1 MTSQSL
7 YRKWRSQTFDDL
19 VGQEPI
25 IQALKNALKSGNLS
39 HAYLFTGPRGT
50 GKTSVARLLAKT
62 VNCENPHDGEPCNV
76 CMPCREITAGNSLN
90 VIEIDAASNR
100 GIDNIRELRDRVMV
114 PPSTG
119 KYKVYVLDEAHML
132 TTEAFNAL
140 LKTLEEPPDYAI
152 FVLAT
157 TDVHKMLPTVISRCQ
172 PYYFKRITTR
182 HIVSH
187 LLYVAE
193 HEDVKLER
201 PAAEL
206 IARAAAGGMRD
217 ALSLLDQ
224 AIAYAGSEI
233 SLLQVQAMLGIA
245 DPRAISKF
253 ITAIAELDSSAV
265 LHLINQLSED
275 GADLRQI
282 NAQIM
287 EYWRAV
293 MLTKAGADTAAILD
307 LMQEEIDEIK
317 QLAQRFTLEE
327 LTGCARI
334 FAQNDLA
341 LKNQGTPQLGLEIAA
356 LEAIEMHRHA
366 QPGSMPMATSASQG
380 QSARSAAPSSPP
392 LTPADY
398 PTRVVQPAHAP
409 RNVPAREAET
419 RHAAPE
425 KAPRSPDEIRSAS
438 DRQEAAPALAASHNG
453 NSSLTA
459 QQVINAWANVIKRT
473 KQKSSM
479 LAAYMA
485 YYKVVGIEG
494 SPERPVVVI
503 QTEKTAHYKYVKDE
517 NRTKDL
523 EWALE
528 VEFGLPCQVRLV
540 PPGQSPSLA
549 PVSDAVSYSADAT
562 LTSQPSA
569 YREPP
574 PAKPS
579 PPTLR
584 EPPPESTQPPQN
596 PPAVDPY
603 ASSSDTTTP
612 ARTKVVR
619 ENNPVMSKETL
630 EQKVHHDPVI
640 QEAMR
645 TFSAKIVDIHP
656 K

>member
-1 MTSQSL
+1 MTSQTL

-25 IQALKNALKSGNLS
+25 VETLKNALKSGKLS

-62 VNCENPHDGEPCNV
+62 VNCENPRDGEPCNE
-76 CMPCREITAGNSLN
+76 CMQCREITAGNSLN

-157 TDVHKMLPTVISRCQ
+157 TDIHKMLPTVISRCQ
-172 PYYFKRITTR
+172 SYYFKRITAR

-245 DPRAISKF
+245 DPRAVAKF

-275 GADLRQI
+275 GADLRQL
-282 NAQIM
+282 NTQIM

-293 MLTKAGADTAAILD
+293 MLTKAGADTAAIFD
-307 LMQEEIDEIK
+307 LMQEEMDEIK
-317 QLAQRFTLEE
+317 QLALHFTLEE

-356 LEAIEMHRHA
+356 LEAIEMHHRV
-366 QPGSMPMATSASQG
+366 QSGSIPVATSAPQVPPV
-380 QSARSAAPSSPP
+380 RSATPSSSPP

-398 PTRVVQPAHAP
+398 PRRATQTA
-409 RNVPAREAET
+409 
-419 RHAAPE
+419 
-425 KAPRSPDEIRSAS
+425 APRSVPPREAKPEKTARPPEEIRAAPTH
-438 DRQEAAPALAASHNG
+438 QEATNGTESSGDRPAL
-453 NSSLTA
+453 TV
-459 QQVINAWANVIKRT
+459 QQVARAWESVRKRA
-473 KQKSSM
+473 KQKSAQLFGY
-479 LAAYMA
+479 LAFVT
-485 YYKVVGIEG
+485 VVSIEG
-494 SPERPVVVI
+494 TADQPTLVI
-503 QTEKTAHYKYVKDE
+503 QTLKTSYLKHIKDA
-517 NRTKDL
+517 NRNQDL
-523 EWALE
+523 EWALQM
-528 VEFGLPCQVRLV
+528 EFNLPSCQVRLIS
-540 PPGQSPSLA
+540 PDQSAALA
-549 PVSDAVSYSADAT
+549 PASDAVSYSTGAAIAP
-562 LTSQPSA
+562 QPSA

-574 PAKPS
+574 SAKPS

-584 EPPPESTQPPQN
+584 EAPPESVQPPQD
-596 PPAVDPY
+596 PPAVDLY
-603 ASSSDTTTP
+603 ATSSGTTDTSMP
-612 ARTKVVR
+612 ARTKMVK
-619 ENNPVMSKETL
+619 ENKPAMSKETL

-640 QEAMR
+640 QEVMR